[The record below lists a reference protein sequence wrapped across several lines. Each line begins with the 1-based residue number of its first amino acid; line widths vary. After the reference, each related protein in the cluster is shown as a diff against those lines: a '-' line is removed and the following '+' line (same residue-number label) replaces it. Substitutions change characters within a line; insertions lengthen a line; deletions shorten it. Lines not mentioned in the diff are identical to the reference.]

1 MDASAP
7 PNLLLVIADD
17 HQAAALGAHGHP
29 VVRTPTLDGLVADG
43 VTFSRVQIMG
53 SFMPA
58 VCAPSRACLLTGR
71 NAVKADASP
80 ALIKGPA
87 YQVALAPDAPTL
99 PQVFGEAGYQTFFTG
114 KWHNDLPA
122 LLRSF
127 EAGEAIFHG
136 GMCDHDKVPVRSL
149 REIAAGLAPRIG
161 RGFST
166 ELFCRAAETFL
177 RNRDRARPFFACVAL
192 TSPHDPRTPPA
203 EFRALYPPEE
213 IPLPANFRP
222 EHGFDNGE
230 LDIRDERLAPT
241 PRDPAT
247 VREHLAGYY
256 GMISHHDAWLG
267 RLLATLR
274 ETGAD
279 KNTLIVYTSDH
290 GLALGSHGLLGKQNL
305 YEHSIRVPL
314 IMKGPGLPRG
324 RRCASLAYAFDLY
337 ATLCDLAGLAAPDG
351 LDSRSLLPAL
361 STPMRSIREELG
373 SLYMDCQRALTTDRW
388 KLIKYRVAERERVQ
402 LFDLETDPHEIEDRA
417 ADTEFAPLVAD
428 LTRRLH
434 AWQRQVGDRWMLP
447 PVETASRLP
456 LR

>member
-7 PNLLLVIADD
+7 PNFLLVIADD

-29 VVRTPTLDGLVADG
+29 VVRTPTLDGLVAGG

-71 NAVKADASP
+71 NAVKADACP
-80 ALIKGPA
+80 ALVRGPA
-87 YQVALAPDAPTL
+87 YEVALPPDAPTL
-99 PQVFGEAGYQTFFTG
+99 PSVFGAAGYQTFFTG

-122 LLRSF
+122 LLHSF
-127 EAGEAIFHG
+127 EGGEAIFHG
-136 GMCDHDKVPVRSL
+136 GMCDHDQVPVRSL
-149 REIAAGLAPRIG
+149 REIAAGLPPHIG
-161 RGFST
+161 PGFST
-166 ELFCRAAETFL
+166 EIFCRAADTFL

-203 EFRALYPPEE
+203 EFRSLYPTKE

-230 LDIRDERLAPT
+230 LDIRDEQLAPT
-241 PRDPAT
+241 PRDPET

-279 KNTLIVYTSDH
+279 ENTIIVYTSDH

-337 ATLCDLAGLAAPDG
+337 ATLCDLAGLTPPGG

-361 STPMRSIREELG
+361 SPPMRSIRGELG
-373 SLYMDCQRALTTDRW
+373 SLYMDCQRALTTARW
-388 KLIKYRVAERERVQ
+388 KLIKYRVAGRERVQ
-402 LFDLETDPHEIEDRA
+402 LFDLASDPDEIEDRS
-417 ADTEFAPLVAD
+417 THPEFAPLVAE

-434 AWQRQVGDRWMLP
+434 AWQRQIGDPWMP
-447 PVETASRLP
+447 PPAEHSPRVLA
-456 LR
+456 

>member
-1 MDASAP
+1 MHASTP
-7 PNLLLVIADD
+7 PNILVVLADD
-17 HQAAALGAHGHP
+17 HASAAISALGHP
-29 VVRTPTLDGLVADG
+29 VVRTPNLDSLVADG
-43 VTFSRVQIMG
+43 VTFSRIQIMG
-53 SFMPA
+53 GFMPA

-71 NAVKADASP
+71 NAVKADACP
-80 ALIKGPA
+80 ALVKGPT
-87 YQVALAPDAPTL
+87 YEVALPPDAPTL
-99 PQVFGEAGYQTFFTG
+99 PQVFGQAGYQTFITG

-127 EAGEAIFHG
+127 ESGEAIFHG
-136 GMCDHDKVPVRSL
+136 GMCDHDKVPVRS
-149 REIAAGLAPRIG
+149 RHEIEAGLPPRVAP
-161 RGFST
+161 GFST
-166 ELFCRAAETFL
+166 EIFCRAAETFL
-177 RNRDRARPFFACVAL
+177 RHRDQARPFFACVAL

-203 EFRALYPPEE
+203 EFRALYPTKE

-230 LDIRDERLAPT
+230 LHIRDEQLAPS
-241 PRDPAT
+241 PRDADT

-279 KNTLIVYTSDH
+279 ENTIVVYTSDH

-324 RRCASLAYAFDLY
+324 RPCASLAYSFDLY
-337 ATLCDLAGLAAPDG
+337 ATLCDLAGIAPPDD

-361 STPMRSIREELG
+361 LPPMRSIREELG
-373 SLYMDCQRALTTDRW
+373 SLYMDCQRALTTGRW
-388 KLIKYRVAERERVQ
+388 KLIKYRVGGRERVQ
-402 LFDLETDPHEIEDRA
+402 LFDLATDPDEIEDRSA
-417 ADTEFAPLVAD
+417 HAEFAPLVAD

-434 AWQRQVGDRWMLP
+434 AWQRQIGDPWMP
-447 PVETASRLP
+447 PPAEHSPHVLA
-456 LR
+456 